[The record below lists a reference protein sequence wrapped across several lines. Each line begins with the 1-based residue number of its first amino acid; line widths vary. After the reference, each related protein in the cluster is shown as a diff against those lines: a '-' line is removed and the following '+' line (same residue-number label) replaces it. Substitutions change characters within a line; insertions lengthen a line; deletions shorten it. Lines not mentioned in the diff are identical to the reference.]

1 MKKEKSSAMGTPY
14 TFEGRIPLKQAIPLG
29 LQHVM
34 AMFIGNL
41 TPLLI
46 IMGACG
52 LTADAGYGALRT
64 ALLQNAMTV
73 AGIVT
78 LVQMF
83 SIGPIGGKVPIVMG
97 TSSGFLGVFK
107 SVTAVLGQ
115 GALTYGAILGATI
128 VGGLFEGVLGICLK
142 PLRKFF
148 PSVVTGCVVMAIGL
162 SLIPVGINYLCG
174 GSGTNDYGSIQNLFL
189 GMVVL
194 IVTLALK
201 HFTNPKGILSTAS
214 ILIGILVGYVVAIIM
229 TMVLPHTGTAVL
241 EDGSTVSYT
250 YSWVVNFQQ
259 VKDASWFALPGIAG
273 FGKLA
278 EVKPVFRVEAILPV
292 AIMFIVTTVETVGD
306 ICACVESGMD
316 REATDSELSGG
327 IICDGLGSSFAAAL
341 GVLPNTSFAQNVGII
356 SMTKIV
362 NRMALSCGA
371 IFLILMGVINL
382 RIPASYIVTFAVFML
397 LFGGHGFD
405 GSYLTAQ
412 LCGGGLMLGAF
423 FMATDYVTSPIT
435 PMGQII
441 FGICCGILTGLFRCF
456 GANAEGVSFA
466 IILSNILVPLIEKHT
481 VPMAFGQVKEAK
493 KQEGGK

>member
-34 AMFIGNL
+34 AMFVGNL

-128 VGGLFEGVLGICLK
+128 VGGLFEGVLGVCLK

-214 ILIGILVGYVVAIIM
+214 ILIGILVGYAVAIIM

-316 REATDSELSGG
+316 REATDSELSGPRYRAVRT
-327 IICDGLGSSFAAAL
+327 LSS
-341 GVLPNTSFAQNVGII
+341 
-356 SMTKIV
+356 IV
-362 NRMALSCGA
+362 
-371 IFLILMGVINL
+371 
-382 RIPASYIVTFAVFML
+382 
-397 LFGGHGFD
+397 
-405 GSYLTAQ
+405 Q
-412 LCGGGLMLGAF
+412 K
-423 FMATDYVTSPIT
+423 
-435 PMGQII
+435 
-441 FGICCGILTGLFRCF
+441 
-456 GANAEGVSFA
+456 VS
-466 IILSNILVPLIEKHT
+466 SV
-481 VPMAFGQVKEAK
+481 
-493 KQEGGK
+493 

>member
-34 AMFIGNL
+34 AMFVGNL

-128 VGGLFEGVLGICLK
+128 VGGLFEGVLGVCLK

-306 ICACVESGMD
+306 I
-316 REATDSELSGG
+316 LS
-327 IICDGLGSSFAAAL
+327 
-341 GVLPNTSFAQNVGII
+341 
-356 SMTKIV
+356 
-362 NRMALSCGA
+362 
-371 IFLILMGVINL
+371 LIHI
-382 RIPASYIVTFAVFML
+382 
-397 LFGGHGFD
+397 
-405 GSYLTAQ
+405 
-412 LCGGGLMLGAF
+412 
-423 FMATDYVTSPIT
+423 
-435 PMGQII
+435 
-441 FGICCGILTGLFRCF
+441 
-456 GANAEGVSFA
+456 
-466 IILSNILVPLIEKHT
+466 
-481 VPMAFGQVKEAK
+481 
-493 KQEGGK
+493 